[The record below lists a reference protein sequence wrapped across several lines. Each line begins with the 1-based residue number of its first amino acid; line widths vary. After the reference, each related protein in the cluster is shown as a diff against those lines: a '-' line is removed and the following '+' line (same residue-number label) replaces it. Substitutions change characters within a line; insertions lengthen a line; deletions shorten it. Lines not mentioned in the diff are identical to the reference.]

1 MTGPGKHCTVS
12 TLSTPAIMHRGL
24 LPSLETGQ
32 WGLQTFPQLMGNKHF
47 DCRQVDQPTL
57 KTTKV
62 LQDFTFNHGTRCRC
76 QWPRWA
82 HLQPSPTLMF
92 AGEFMFPNVLQPDI
106 FILLRSLLVENYFQ
120 MIGWEWSRDQ
130 DTGLWLAP
138 QPSGREL
145 LSNDLP
151 GHTSQAGLR
160 GAPSGSVSLT
170 RLETGRL
177 LGVSTT
183 FD

>member
-1 MTGPGKHCTVS
+1 MTVPGKHCTLS
-12 TLSTPAIMHRGL
+12 TVSTPAIMHRGL

-47 DCRQVDQPTL
+47 DCRQVAKPTL

-82 HLQPSPTLMF
+82 HLQPSPTLMS

-106 FILLRSLLVENYFQ
+106 FILLRSLLVGNYFQ
-120 MIGWEWSRDQ
+120 MICLDTLARQVSAELPQ
-130 DTGLWLAP
+130 DRCLWL
-138 QPSGREL
+138 GWR
-145 LSNDLP
+145 P
-151 GHTSQAGLR
+151 GDS
-160 GAPSGSVSLT
+160 SVSPW
-170 RLETGRL
+170 L
-177 LGVSTT
+177 LISSLRMRIEMISDEILPKLCRSIHVTS
-183 FD
+183 